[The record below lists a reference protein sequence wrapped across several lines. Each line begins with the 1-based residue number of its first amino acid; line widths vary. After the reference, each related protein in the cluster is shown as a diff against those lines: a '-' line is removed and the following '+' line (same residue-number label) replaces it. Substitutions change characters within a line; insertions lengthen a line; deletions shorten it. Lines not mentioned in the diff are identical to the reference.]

1 MCSSSRCERCASN
14 YGKQVERDRP
24 ARKRDHYAGDYAKR
38 AKAVRAAAVICWLCN
53 EPAKV
58 NDPWQADHYLPGD
71 PASPL
76 LPAHR
81 SCNIKRSNEN
91 RNKKSIDTTGENLR
105 VG

>member
-1 MCSSSRCERCASN
+1 MALQSRCVTCTAQNNQQEER
-14 YGKQVERDRP
+14 QRP
-24 ARKRDHYAGDYAKR
+24 ARNREHYAGDYAKR
-38 AKAVRAAAVICWLCN
+38 AKAVRDAATICWLCN
-53 EPAKV
+53 EPAKP
-58 NDPWQADHYLPGD
+58 NDPWQADHYIPAD

-91 RNKKSIDTTGENLR
+91 RNKKKIDTTGENLR